1 MSDNEIRQIL
11 AERKRQ
17 QRRQERREEIRDII
31 EGVIGWACLFGICF
45 MLSVIGG

>member
-1 MSDNEIRQIL
+1 MSDEEIRQIL

-17 QRRQERREEIRDII
+17 ARKEERRAEIL
-31 EGVIGWACLFGICF
+31 ELVGGFLGWASLFWIGF